1 MGCFSLSVRKALI
14 SSLFALSIP
23 AFAAEVDGVK
33 LKDTMN
39 CGGTEVPLIAAGLR
53 DATIFN
59 IRVYVLAMYAPGQ
72 VTSLTDPNVEKRP
85 MCFEVHYLRDVE
97 KEKVDEA
104 WEYQFKESSEYEY
117 PKLKEDIKLL
127 QKFFGEIKKD
137 KGIHLFEILEN
148 STKVYETG
156 VYKGE
161 IPGKEFGKNFISVFY
176 GKNPPT
182 KKLREALMKGK
193 K

>member
-1 MGCFSLSVRKALI
+1 MGRITLSFRKAVLVFI
-14 SSLFALSIP
+14 LTLP
-23 AFAAEVDGVK
+23 AYGAVVEGVK
-33 LKDTMN
+33 LKDTIT
-39 CGGTEVPLIAAGLR
+39 CGGVELPLVAAGLR
-53 DATIFN
+53 GATIFN
-59 IRVYVLAMYAPGQ
+59 IRVYVLAMYAPTV
-72 VTSLTDPNVEKRP
+72 VTSLTDPNIEKRP

-97 KEKVDEA
+97 KKKVDEA
-104 WEYQFKESSEYEY
+104 WEFQFKESSEYSY
-117 PKLKEDIKLL
+117 PKLKDDIKAL
-127 QKFFGEIKKD
+127 QKFFGEIKAD
-137 KGIHLFEILEN
+137 KGIHLFELLEN

-182 KKLREALMKGK
+182 KELREALMKGK

>member
-1 MGCFSLSVRKALI
+1 MGRITLSIRKTLI
-14 SSLFALSIP
+14 TFVFALSLP
-23 AFAAEVDGVK
+23 AFAAEVEGVK
-33 LKDTMN
+33 LKDKMN
-39 CGGTEVPLIAAGLR
+39 CGGTELPLVAAGLR

-59 IRVYVLAMYAPGQ
+59 IRVYVLAMYAPA
-72 VTSLTDPNVEKRP
+72 VVPSLTDPNVEKRP

-97 KEKVDEA
+97 KAKVDEA
-104 WEYQFKESSEYEY
+104 WEFQFKESSEYPY
-117 PKLKEDIKLL
+117 PKLAEDIKLL
-127 QKFFGEIKKD
+127 QKFFGEIKAD
-137 KGIHLFEILEN
+137 KGIHLFELLEN

-156 VYKGE
+156 AYKGE

>member
-1 MGCFSLSVRKALI
+1 MGRISLSIRKALI
-14 SSLFALSIP
+14 LSALSLP
-23 AFAAEVDGVK
+23 VFAAEVDGVK
-33 LKDTMN
+33 LKDKMN
-39 CGGTEVPLIAAGLR
+39 CGGVELPLVAAGLR

-59 IRVYVLAMYAPGQ
+59 IRVYVLAMYAPAQ

-97 KEKVDEA
+97 KAKVDEA

-117 PKLKEDIKLL
+117 PKLKDDIKLL
-127 QKFFGEIKKD
+127 QNFFGEIKKE
-137 KGIHLFEILEN
+137 KGIHLFELLEN

>member
-1 MGCFSLSVRKALI
+1 MGRFSLSIRKALI
-14 SSLFALSIP
+14 LSVLSLP

-33 LKDTMN
+33 LKDKMN
-39 CGGTEVPLIAAGLR
+39 CGGIEVPLVAAGLR

-59 IRVYVLAMYAPGQ
+59 IRVYVLAMYAPT
-72 VTSLTDPNVEKRP
+72 VVSSLTDPNVEKRP
-85 MCFEVHYLRDVE
+85 MCFEVHYLRDVD
-97 KEKVDEA
+97 KKKVDEA
-104 WEYQFKESSEYEY
+104 WEYQFEESSEYGY
-117 PKLKEDIKLL
+117 PKLKADIKLL
-127 QKFFGEIKKD
+127 QKFFGEIKAD
-137 KGIHLFEILEN
+137 KGIHLFELLEN

-182 KKLREALMKGK
+182 KDLREALMKGK

>member
-1 MGCFSLSVRKALI
+1 MGRFSLSLRKAIILF
-14 SSLFALSIP
+14 SLCLP
-23 AFAAEVDGVK
+23 VFAAEVDGVK
-33 LKDTMN
+33 LKDKMN
-39 CGGTEVPLIAAGLR
+39 CGGVELPLVAAGLR

-59 IRVYVLAMYAPGQ
+59 IRVYVLAMYAPAQ

-97 KEKVDEA
+97 KAKVDEA

-117 PKLKEDIKLL
+117 PKLKDDIKLL
-127 QKFFGEIKKD
+127 QNFFGEIKKE
-137 KGIHLFEILEN
+137 KGIHLFELLEN